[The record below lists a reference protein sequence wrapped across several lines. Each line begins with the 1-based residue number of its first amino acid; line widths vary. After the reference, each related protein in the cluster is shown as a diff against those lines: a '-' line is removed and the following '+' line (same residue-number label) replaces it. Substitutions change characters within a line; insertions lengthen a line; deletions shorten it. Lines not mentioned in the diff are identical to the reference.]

1 MKKHLPS
8 LSNIMSNKKTKKVA
22 KKNNEKSKLH
32 KNQINNILIME
43 DEFVPSKTT
52 NSLTTENIYK

>member
-1 MKKHLPS
+1 
-8 LSNIMSNKKTKKVA
+8 MSNKKTKKVA
-22 KKNNEKSKLH
+22 NKNNDKSKLH